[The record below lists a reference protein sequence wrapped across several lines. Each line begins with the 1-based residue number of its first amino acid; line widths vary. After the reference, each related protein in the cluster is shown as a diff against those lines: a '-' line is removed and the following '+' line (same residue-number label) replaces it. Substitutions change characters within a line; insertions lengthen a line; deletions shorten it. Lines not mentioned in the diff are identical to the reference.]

1 MNINQSE
8 YWKEVKTTAE
18 NIAEM
23 ALEESEWDRDEAE
36 EYINDTLLHETVDGH
51 EWIIYTAY
59 HLPIIQHSPND
70 EYMAENLGGLDET
83 VKEHGVQGLHMAMAF
98 WAFYADV
105 QEEMGEALDSA
116 IEKHEEN
123 AA

>member
-1 MNINQSE
+1 MKINQKE
-8 YWKEVKTTAE
+8 YFAEVNATAG

-23 ALEESEWDRDEAE
+23 ALEEKGWDREEAE
-36 EYINDTLLHETVDGH
+36 EYINDSLLHENIDGH

-70 EYMAENLGGLDET
+70 EYMADNMGGLEET
-83 VKEHGVQGLHMAMAF
+83 VKEGGVQGLHMAMAF

-105 QEEMGEALDSA
+105 QEELECALDSA
-116 IEKHEEN
+116 IETHE
-123 AA
+123 AAA